1 MFGEECLRLLP
12 ACLDG
17 SDCTDPNREA
27 HRKAGAREGQHGMPT
42 VVPCLYGV
50 LRCNLTLFLQRLVL
64 APQKLELPPDRVV
77 AAYANP
83 FSVKRRSLQ
92 S

>member
-12 ACLDG
+12 ACLDR
-17 SDCTDPNREA
+17 SDCTEPNREA
-27 HRKAGAREGQHGMPT
+27 HRKAWAREGQHGMPT
-42 VVPCLYGV
+42 VVALLYGV
-50 LRCNLTLFLQRLVL
+50 LRCRLTLFLQRLVF
-64 APQKLELPPDRVV
+64 APETIELSPDRVV

-83 FSVKRRSLQ
+83 FSVKRHSLQ